1 MQWIFLSG
9 AMAIVYTLLQNILKS
24 VPENWIQYTYCNRR
38 GTLGGT
44 QYRNTVRK
52 IGKSRNTVS
61 KMDEIPTPHLR
72 SVYPSVFFFF
82 FFFFYLKHACAR
94 NQPQPSR
101 ENVRRSEIDR
111 YNDRKARSLDV
122 LLISS

>member
-1 MQWIFLSG
+1 MDLNGW
-9 AMAIVYTLLQNILKS
+9 
-24 VPENWIQYTYCNRR
+24 R

-72 SVYPSVFFFF
+72 WVYPSVFLFLFLFFF
-82 FFFFYLKHACAR
+82 LSQACIRQKSTSAFAR
-94 NQPQPSR
+94 KR
-101 ENVRRSEIDR
+101 EKVWN
-111 YNDRKARSLDV
+111 
-122 LLISS
+122 

>member
-1 MQWIFLSG
+1 MDLNGW
-9 AMAIVYTLLQNILKS
+9 
-24 VPENWIQYTYCNRR
+24 R

-72 SVYPSVFFFF
+72 WVYPSVFLFLFL
-82 FFFFYLKHACAR
+82 FFFYLKHAYAR

-101 ENVRRSEIDR
+101 ENVRRSGIDR
-111 YNDRKARSLDV
+111 FNDRKARPLDV
-122 LLISS
+122 LLIS

>member
-1 MQWIFLSG
+1 M
-9 AMAIVYTLLQNILKS
+9 
-24 VPENWIQYTYCNRR
+24 
-38 GTLGGT
+38 GGT

-72 SVYPSVFFFF
+72 SVYPSRFFFF
-82 FFFFYLKHACAR
+82 LLLLFFYLKHVYAR

-101 ENVRRSEIDR
+101 ENVRRSGIDR